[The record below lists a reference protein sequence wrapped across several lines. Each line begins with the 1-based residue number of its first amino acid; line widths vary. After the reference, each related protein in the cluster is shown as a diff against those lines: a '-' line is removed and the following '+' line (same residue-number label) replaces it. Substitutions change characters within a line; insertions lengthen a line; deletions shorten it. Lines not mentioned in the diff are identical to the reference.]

1 MTNNEYF
8 DINLLKFNIKV
19 VSPSGKEIEID
30 PLAQVIIDE
39 ENIKGQIKLLPA
51 QYAFFTAV
59 YLEAKKKRDIAEI
72 DLNKLKAEKSKE
84 IRLKFKKKNVK
95 GEEKELSNKE
105 VEEHLYCEVDSSGV
119 NLVSYYERQLVELTS
134 YASQCYYLC
143 EALNKKQV
151 SLGSLSF
158 IQNQEKKV
166 LENITRDSLINSSP
180 ISIDPNLFEKTK
192 KENHNV
198 NE

>member
-8 DINLLKFNIKV
+8 DINLLKFSIKV

-59 YLEAKKKRDIAEI
+59 YLEAKKNRDIAEI
-72 DLNKLKAEKSKE
+72 DLNKLKADKSKQ
-84 IRLKFKKKNVK
+84 IRLKFKKKNIK

-105 VEEHLYCEVDSSGV
+105 VEEHLYGEEDVVINEKKLVD
-119 NLVSYYERQLVELTS
+119 LTS
-134 YASQCYYLC
+134 YSSQCYYLC

-151 SLGSLSF
+151 SLGSLSY

-166 LENITRDSLINSSP
+166 LDNITKDALLDP

-192 KENHNV
+192 LKGE
-198 NE
+198 

>member
-8 DINLLKFNIKV
+8 DINLLKFSIKV
-19 VSPSGKEIEID
+19 MSPSGQEIEID

-59 YLEAKKKRDIAEI
+59 YLEAKKVRDIAEI
-72 DLNKLKAEKSKE
+72 DLITLKADKSKD
-84 IRLKFKKKNVK
+84 IRFKFKKKNVR

-105 VEEHLYCEVDSSGV
+105 VEEHLYGEEEVV
-119 NLVSYYERQLVELTS
+119 FKEKQLVDLTS
-134 YASQCYYLC
+134 YSSQCYYLC

-151 SLGSLSF
+151 SLGSLSY

-166 LENITRDSLINSSP
+166 LDNITKDSLIDP
-180 ISIDPNLFEKTK
+180 QISIDPNLFEKTK
-192 KENHNV
+192 QGEPKNV

>member
-1 MTNNEYF
+1 MINNEYF
-8 DINLLKFNIKV
+8 DINLLKFIIKV

-59 YLEAKKKRDIAEI
+59 YLEAKKIRDIAEI
-72 DLNKLKAEKSKE
+72 DLNKLKADKSKN
-84 IRLKFKKKNVK
+84 IRLKFKKKNIK

-105 VEEHLYCEVDSSGV
+105 VEEHLYGEEDVIYNEKRLVD
-119 NLVSYYERQLVELTS
+119 LTS

-151 SLGSLSF
+151 SLGSLSY

-166 LENITRDSLINSSP
+166 SDNIMKDSLIDTQ
-180 ISIDPNLFEKTK
+180 ISIDPNLFEKTQ
-192 KENHNV
+192 KEK
-198 NE
+198 

>member
-8 DINLLKFNIKV
+8 DINLLKFSIKV

-59 YLEAKKKRDIAEI
+59 YLEAKKIRDIAEI
-72 DLNKLKAEKSKE
+72 DLNKLKADKSKL
-84 IRLKFKKKNVK
+84 IRLKFKKKNIK

-105 VEEHLYCEVDSSGV
+105 VEEHLYGEEDVISNEKKLID
-119 NLVSYYERQLVELTS
+119 LTS

-151 SLGSLSF
+151 SLGSLSY

-166 LENITRDSLINSSP
+166 LDNITKDSLLEP
-180 ISIDPNLFEKTK
+180 ISIDPNLYEKTQK
-192 KENHNV
+192 GE
-198 NE
+198 